1 MQSNIDSLANVIQE
15 QEDLEDITDN
25 ATYSDSDL
33 NAQLLQQANNDEDV
47 ISSLS
52 NNGDLSLG
60 DASENDAWSSFQID
74 TSNQNGHSDFKLD
87 LGAKRGQDFND
98 FSISASD
105 RSAQGLSG
113 TTIAQTLG
121 NAHDSTIDA
130 HKVLVQN
137 RPSLLSPLID
147 ASLKF
152 DFSAITPRMQT
163 VQDRTAVIH
172 TSLEKVNSH
181 AFHLKDIGRKDMTS
195 QSIAAQEG
203 MRRPRQRPVAVTGEG
218 HTNHTGLTLA
228 ASNDHLHSQ
237 QV

>member
-1 MQSNIDSLANVIQE
+1 MGVAISNKIGA
-15 QEDLEDITDN
+15 
-25 ATYSDSDL
+25 
-33 NAQLLQQANNDEDV
+33 
-47 ISSLS
+47 
-52 NNGDLSLG
+52 
-60 DASENDAWSSFQID
+60 ASG
-74 TSNQNGHSDFKLD
+74 QN
-87 LGAKRGQDFND
+87 FND
-98 FSISASD
+98 FSINASD

-152 DFSAITPRMQT
+152 DFSGITPRMQT

-195 QSIAAQEG
+195 QSLAPQEG
-203 MRRPRQRPVAVTGEG
+203 MRRPRQRPVAVTGEVIP
-218 HTNHTGLTLA
+218 TILA
-228 ASNDHLHSQ
+228 
-237 QV
+237 